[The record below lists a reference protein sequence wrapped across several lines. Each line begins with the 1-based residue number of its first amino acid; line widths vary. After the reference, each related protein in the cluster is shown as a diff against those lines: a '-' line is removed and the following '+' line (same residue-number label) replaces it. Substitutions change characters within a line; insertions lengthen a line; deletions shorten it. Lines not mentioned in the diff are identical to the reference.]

1 MKKNYIKPE
10 IKQKTIMHSRMV
22 CASPPEMHDK
32 TMEVKSNDT
41 DFSWDDVN

>member
-22 CASPPEMHDK
+22 CASPPHEMPDR
-32 TMEVKSNDT
+32 TMDVSDDT
-41 DFSWDDVN
+41 RFNWEDVN